1 MAKSTLKPKEE
12 VVATL
17 PAKKG
22 KWEIYKSLSSGVR
35 TYGTRL
41 LSRNGKLICGN
52 TGFNTLASAKK
63 NIKAVVASC

>member
-1 MAKSTLKPKEE
+1 MAKSQLKPKEE
-12 VVATL
+12 VILVLT
-17 PAKKG
+17 AKKG
-22 KWEIYKSLSSGVR
+22 KWEIYKSITKGIR